1 MLSRIKNVIALLSV
15 YLILAS
21 CQQIQR
27 PDTLKLKLIETSD
40 VHGAIYPF
48 DLKENVPTNNS
59 LAQVMTY
66 VKNERTKPGQMVIL
80 LDNGDILQG
89 DPMVYY
95 SNFEKTDVPH
105 ICSRVMNYMDYD
117 AATIGNHDIEA
128 GHPVY
133 DKLRKEFKFP
143 WLAANAVSEK
153 TGKPYFKPYYIIKKE
168 GVKIAVLG
176 MITPAIPKW
185 LPEKIYKGIRFEDM
199 IESAKKWVG
208 KIIEEEKPDL
218 LIGLFHAGVESD
230 YNGQQATDKLNENAS
245 RLVAEQVP
253 GFNVVFVGHDHH
265 GWNEKVKNWAG
276 KEVLIVGP
284 TSRAYDV
291 AVANIDL
298 TLHKVTNHYQ
308 KNISGEIVEMKN
320 VEADPAFIK
329 EFQPAFD
336 EVKDFVSRPIGSFTE
351 TISTRDALFG
361 DSKFTDLI
369 HEIQLEITGAEI
381 SFAAPLS
388 FDSQINK
395 GEVYVRDM
403 FKLYKF
409 ENLLYTM
416 ELGGQ
421 EIKDYLEYSYNLWYN
436 QMANENDH
444 LLQFKTDSLGH
455 LQKSPRGDTYLL
467 ENAYYNFDSG
477 EGIVY
482 TVDLQKPVGEK
493 VTIISMA
500 DGSPFD
506 LNKTYKV
513 AVNSYRGNGGG
524 NHLTIGA
531 KIRPELLKDRIVN
544 STEKDL
550 RYYLMKW
557 IEDKG
562 TVTPKLANNWH
573 VIPELWWEKGKE
585 KDYPLLY
592 GNEK

>member
-1 MLSRIKNVIALLSV
+1 M
-15 YLILAS
+15 
-21 CQQIQR
+21 
-27 PDTLKLKLIETSD
+27 
-40 VHGAIYPF
+40 G
-48 DLKENVPTNNS
+48 
-59 LAQVMTY
+59 
-66 VKNERTKPGQMVIL
+66 
-80 LDNGDILQG
+80 
-89 DPMVYY
+89 
-95 SNFEKTDVPH
+95 
-105 ICSRVMNYMDYD
+105 YD

-133 DKLRKEFKFP
+133 DRLKDEFKFP
-143 WLAANAVSEK
+143 WLAANAVSK
-153 TGKPYFKPYYIIKKE
+153 KSGKPYFKPYYIIEKD

-185 LPEKIYKGIRFEDM
+185 LPEKIYQGIQFEDM
-199 IESAKKWVG
+199 IESAKKWVE
-208 KIIEEEKPDL
+208 KIIKEEQPDL
-218 LIGLFHAGVESD
+218 LIGLFHSGVESD
-230 YNGQQATDKLNENAS
+230 YNGQQATTEFNENAS

-253 GFNVVFVGHDHH
+253 GFDVVFVGHDHH
-265 GWNEKVKNWAG
+265 GWNENVKNWAG

-284 TSRAYDV
+284 TSKAYDV

-298 TLHKVTNHYQ
+298 TLHKTTNHYQ
-308 KNISGEIVEMKN
+308 KNIGGEIVEMKN
-320 VEADPAFIK
+320 FEPDPAFIK

-369 HEIQLEITGAEI
+369 HEIQLEITEADI

-395 GEVYVRDM
+395 GEVFVRDM

-421 EIKDYLEYSYNLWYN
+421 EIKDYLEYSCNLWYN
-436 QMANENDH
+436 QMSGENDH
-444 LLQFKTDSLGH
+444 LLKFKIDSLGH
-455 LQKSPRGDTYLL
+455 LQKSPRDNTYML

-477 EGIVY
+477 EGIIY
-482 TVDLQKPVGEK
+482 MVDLQESFGEK

-524 NHLTIGA
+524 NHLTTGA

-544 STEKDL
+544 STDKDL
-550 RYYLMKW
+550 RFYLMKW

-562 TVTPKLANNWH
+562 TITPKLANNWH
-573 VIPELWWEKGKE
+573 VIPELWWKKGKE
-585 KDYPLLY
+585 KDFPLLY
-592 GNEK
+592 GNEKQAPKGLILKE